1 MTTAN
6 PDDLF
11 VVNRN
16 DTTYSVR
23 QDELMALI
31 QPTDHMV
38 INRNDIT
45 YKITGEE
52 VIDSF
57 IPEIIFT
64 AVIINNTVP
73 ITRETISATL
83 DVSGGQPPYTLTY
96 VWKYRNQTTGVPE
109 TILDGAI
116 TASLYIPDEF
126 AGFEFA
132 CEVTYEDNRGSSA
145 TKQSDYTNPAVLFA
159 APPVLDNVDLTLTS
173 GGAARFTSQTFSA
186 QTTLSYEGQPESNK
200 IIVAYADGSFIQS
213 TESAPIESIQITPS
227 NYTSR
232 LSTNDPLGIQNA
244 PNLFDGSITT
254 YATVRGGYYIQFEYP
269 YPVPW
274 YTTGDPYT
282 TRNFRGSLRTNM
294 PPGAYTVLNASYN
307 DDNQGS
313 GNFSFLESWGSYG
326 YGSAAADVRFA
337 ATIPATE
344 IKAIRYY
351 DAASTGK
358 TTLHLLSMLGSDE
371 HEIYRGSLSGQG
383 DGFHEGGVYLADD
396 SFYKITLQSDLNLEY
411 LEVGD
416 EITLTGGNLV
426 GSVYKVDRAN
436 RQITLTK
443 DSDTSWPVGSTITFP
458 PKPVLDNR
466 LYLVLDNVGN
476 VIDLDKNK
484 PLPQYNS
491 TEPNPNFTLQFPA
504 TFPGGLTPDEELV
517 ENTRLTVEVTA
528 SNAVGISG
536 PRGDSITPGVT
547 TYLNKTAAEK
557 EVTAVLAATAEH
569 RATLQ
574 QAVIAEQAEVALR
587 QTLLAQGFSQTAID
601 AALGS

>member
-64 AVIINNTVP
+64 AVIINNTSP
-73 ITRETISATL
+73 TTRDTISATL

-132 CEVTYEDNRGSSA
+132 CEVTFEDNRGSSA

-159 APPVLDNVDLTLTS
+159 APPVLDSVDLTLTS
-173 GGAARFTSQTFSA
+173 GGTNRFTSETFSA

-200 IIVAYADGSFIQS
+200 IVVAYADGSFIQS
-213 TESAPIESIQITPS
+213 TETAPIESIQITPS

-244 PNLFDGSITT
+244 ANLFDGNFNT
-254 YATVRGGYYIQFEYP
+254 YGSVRGGYYIQFEFP
-269 YPVPW
+269 YPIPW
-274 YTTGDPYT
+274 FVNGDPYT
-282 TRNFRGSLRTNM
+282 TGNFRGSIGTNM
-294 PPGAYTVLNASYN
+294 APGAYGTLSADYS
-307 DDNQGS
+307 DDNQGA
-313 GNFSFLESWGSYG
+313 GNFSFLTNWAYGG
-326 YGSAAADVRFA
+326 YGGAVADVRF
-337 ATIPATE
+337 TQTRVPATE

-351 DAASTGK
+351 DFTSQSTV
-358 TTLHLLSMLGSDE
+358 HLLSMFQSDE
-371 HEIYRGSLSGQG
+371 NYLYNTTPNS
-383 DGFHEGGVYLADD
+383 GGVYLADD
-396 SFYKITLQSDLNLEY
+396 SFYKITLQSDLNLQY
-411 LEVGD
+411 LEEGD
-416 EITLTGGNLV
+416 EITLTGGSQV
-426 GSVYKVDRAN
+426 GQVYKIDRAN

-443 DSDTSWPVGSTITFP
+443 PSDTNWTVGSTITIP

-466 LYLVLDNVGN
+466 LYLVLDNSGN

-484 PLPQYNS
+484 PLPTYNS
-491 TEPNPNFTLQFPA
+491 TEPNPVFTLQFPA
-504 TFPGGLTPDEELV
+504 TFPGGLTPDQELV

-528 SNAVGISG
+528 SNVVGVSG
-536 PRGDSITPGVT
+536 PRGDSITPGVD

-557 EVTAVLAATAEH
+557 EVTAALAATAEH

-574 QAVIAEQAEVALR
+574 QAVIAEQAEATLR

>member
-64 AVIINNTVP
+64 AVIINNTSP
-73 ITRETISATL
+73 TTRDTISATL

-132 CEVTYEDNRGSSA
+132 CEVTFEDNRGSSA

-159 APPVLDNVDLTLTS
+159 APPVLDSVDLTLTS
-173 GGAARFTSQTFSA
+173 GGTNRFTSETFSA

-200 IIVAYADGSFIQS
+200 IVVAYADGSFIQS
-213 TESAPIESIQITPS
+213 TETAPIESIQITPS

-244 PNLFDGSITT
+244 ANLFDGNFNT
-254 YATVRGGYYIQFEYP
+254 YGSVRGGYYIQFEFP
-269 YPVPW
+269 YPIPW
-274 YTTGDPYT
+274 FVNGDPYT
-282 TRNFRGSLRTNM
+282 TGNYRGSIGTNM
-294 PPGAYTVLNASYN
+294 APGAYGTLSADYS
-307 DDNQGS
+307 DDNQGA
-313 GNFSFLESWGSYG
+313 GNFSFLTNWAYGG
-326 YGSAAADVRFA
+326 YGGAVADVRF
-337 ATIPATE
+337 TQTRVPATE

-351 DAASTGK
+351 DFTSQSTV
-358 TTLHLLSMLGSDE
+358 HLLSMFQSDE
-371 HEIYRGSLSGQG
+371 NYLYNTTPNS
-383 DGFHEGGVYLADD
+383 GGVYLADD
-396 SFYKITLQSDLNLEY
+396 SFYKITLQSDLNLQY
-411 LEVGD
+411 LEEGD
-416 EITLTGGNLV
+416 EITLTGGSQV
-426 GSVYKVDRAN
+426 GQVYKIDRAN

-443 DSDTSWPVGSTITFP
+443 PSDTNWTVGSTITIP

-466 LYLVLDNVGN
+466 LYLVLDNSGN

-484 PLPQYNS
+484 PLPTYNS
-491 TEPNPNFTLQFPA
+491 TEPNPVFTLQFPA
-504 TFPGGLTPDEELV
+504 TFPGGLTPDQELV

-528 SNAVGISG
+528 SNVVGVSG
-536 PRGDSITPGVT
+536 PRGDSITPGVD

-574 QAVIAEQAEVALR
+574 QAVIAEQAEATLR

>member
-64 AVIINNTVP
+64 AVIINNTSP
-73 ITRETISATL
+73 TTRDTISATL

-132 CEVTYEDNRGSSA
+132 CEVTFEDNRGSSA

-159 APPVLDNVDLTLTS
+159 APPVLDSVDLTLTS
-173 GGAARFTSQTFSA
+173 GGTNRFTSETFSA

-200 IIVAYADGSFIQS
+200 IVVAYADGSFIQS
-213 TESAPIESIQITPS
+213 TVTAPIESIQITPS

-244 PNLFDGSITT
+244 ANLFDGNFNT
-254 YATVRGGYYIQFEYP
+254 YGSVRGGYYIQFEFP
-269 YPVPW
+269 YPIPW
-274 YTTGDPYT
+274 FVNGDPYT
-282 TRNFRGSLRTNM
+282 TGNYRGSIGTNM
-294 PPGAYTVLNASYN
+294 APGAYGTLSADYS
-307 DDNQGS
+307 DDNQGA
-313 GNFSFLESWGSYG
+313 GNFSFLTNWAYGG
-326 YGSAAADVRFA
+326 YGGAVADVRF
-337 ATIPATE
+337 TQTRVPATE

-351 DAASTGK
+351 DFTSQSTV
-358 TTLHLLSMLGSDE
+358 HLLSMFQSDE
-371 HEIYRGSLSGQG
+371 NYLYNTTPNS
-383 DGFHEGGVYLADD
+383 GGVYLADD
-396 SFYKITLQSDLNLEY
+396 SFYKITLQSDLNLQY
-411 LEVGD
+411 LEEGD
-416 EITLTGGNLV
+416 EITLTGGSQV
-426 GSVYKVDRAN
+426 GQVYKIDRAN

-443 DSDTSWPVGSTITFP
+443 PSDTNWTVGSTITIP

-466 LYLVLDNVGN
+466 LYLVLDNSGN

-484 PLPQYNS
+484 PLPTYNS
-491 TEPNPNFTLQFPA
+491 TEPNPVFTLQFPA
-504 TFPGGLTPDEELV
+504 TFPGGLTPDQELV

-528 SNAVGISG
+528 SNVVGVSG
-536 PRGDSITPGVT
+536 PRGDSITPGVD

-557 EVTAVLAATAEH
+557 EVTAALAATAEH

-574 QAVIAEQAEVALR
+574 QAVIAEQAEATLR

>member
-64 AVIINNTVP
+64 AVIINNTSP
-73 ITRETISATL
+73 RTRDTISATL

-109 TILDGAI
+109 TILDGAV
-116 TASLYIPDEF
+116 TPSLYIPDEF

-132 CEVTYEDNRGSSA
+132 CEVTFEDNRGSSA

-159 APPVLDNVDLTLTS
+159 APPVLDSVDLTLTS
-173 GGAARFTSQTFSA
+173 GGTNRFTSETFSA
-186 QTTLSYEGQPESNK
+186 QTTLSYEGQPASNK
-200 IIVAYADGSFIQS
+200 IVVAYVDGSFIQS
-213 TESAPIESIQITPS
+213 TESAPIESIQVTPS

-244 PNLFDGSITT
+244 PNLFDGKLDT
-254 YATVRGGYYIQFEYP
+254 YGTVRGGYYIQFEYP

-274 YTTGDPYT
+274 YITGDPYT
-282 TRNFRGSLRTNM
+282 TRNFKGALRTNM
-294 PPGAYTVLNASYN
+294 PPGAYHVLNISYN
-307 DDNQGS
+307 DDKQGA
-313 GNFSFLESWGSYG
+313 GNFSFLTNWAYGG
-326 YGSAAADVRFA
+326 YGFATADVRFA
-337 ATIPATE
+337 KNLIEATE
-344 IKAIRYY
+344 IKAVRYY
-351 DAASTGK
+351 DS
-358 TTLHLLSMLGSDE
+358 LSSENLPHSLSMFGSDE
-371 HEIYRGSLSGQG
+371 HSLYNTTTNSSGS
-383 DGFHEGGVYLADD
+383 YLADD

-411 LEVGD
+411 LEEGD
-416 EITLTGGNLV
+416 EITLTGGSLV
-426 GSVYKVDRAN
+426 GTVYKIDRAN

-443 DSDTSWPVGSTITFP
+443 DSDTSWPVGSTITIP

-466 LYLVLDNVGN
+466 LYLVLDNSGN

-484 PLPQYNS
+484 PLPQLDS
-491 TEPNPNFTLQFPA
+491 IEPNPNFTLQFPA

-528 SNAVGISG
+528 TNAVGVSG
-536 PRGDSITPGVT
+536 PRGDSITPGVD

-574 QAVIAEQAEVALR
+574 QAVIAEQAEATLR

-601 AALGS
+601 AVLGSY